1 MGLSLSDKPAGFS
14 KPLGEELLRVHRN
27 YQPVLAAL
35 PQGVVKGLAHITGG
49 GLLDNLPRVL
59 PSGCDAVIDT
69 GSWKVPALFELIQH
83 GGGVERSEM
92 YQVFNMG
99 IGMAVVVRAKDAAA
113 IADRL
118 KAKVIGKIEPG
129 AGAVRLLL

>member
-1 MGLSLSDKPAGFS
+1 
-14 KPLGEELLRVHRN
+14 
-27 YQPVLAAL
+27 
-35 PQGVVKGLAHITGG
+35 
-49 GLLDNLPRVL
+49 
-59 PSGCDAVIDT
+59 
-69 GSWKVPALFELIQH
+69 
-83 GGGVERSEM
+83 
-92 YQVFNMG
+92 MG